1 MQTARILLLLTCLL
15 AGRAE
20 AFRVDIN
27 VNLEGLE
34 VEIIRVDIDE
44 AVVLRVRNF
53 EAGQIRCDFE
63 FRNGP
68 EIARE
73 RRVTVE
79 PGEDRVVRW
88 TPSRQV
94 VRVRVGGSCWRSD
107 EANAAA

>member
-1 MQTARILLLLTCLL
+1 MKTARYLILLALFL

-34 VEIIRVDIDE
+34 VEILRVDIDE
-44 AVVLRVRNF
+44 AVVLRVRNY
-53 EAGQIRCDFE
+53 EDGEIRCDFE

-68 EIARE
+68 EVARE
-73 RRVTVE
+73 RRVSVE
-79 PGEDRVVRW
+79 AGKDRVVRW